1 MVRAL
6 IDGAIECGRG
16 APRHGMLARIQSEV
30 LVQAEG
36 VGSELWA
43 ADVADGLLEPVNRRT
58 AHTI

>member
-1 MVRAL
+1 
-6 IDGAIECGRG
+6 
-16 APRHGMLARIQSEV
+16 MLARILSEV